1 MRHFGHNEFVF
12 LNPIFQGGSQSAWP
26 EFWGGFTGAFFAF
39 VFGLITYLITKRRE
53 RFVQHKTA
61 LIKLEQ
67 LLNKHLNDLGV
78 LEQIAGNQPQLAAG
92 QPTTNRLFHIKMHPE
107 LPLELGSVKLINKVF
122 TYDLSIDRLNFNA
135 DSINHA
141 LTRIE
146 DLFIG
151 GQTPHID
158 NFNRV
163 RGWLD
168 NFVTDLKRI
177 NERTIKLLLLTR
189 IHIRKAQEK
198 DNFLYGVFKSAWE
211 QEISEEEI
219 HQEREAL
226 TREVEAI
233 IKADGRDF

>member
-1 MRHFGHNEFVF
+1 MYFHHHIHYLEKGTD
-12 LNPIFQGGSQSAWP
+12 GSSG
-26 EFWGGFTGAFFAF
+26 FWGAFLGAFFAF
-39 VFGLITYLITKRRE
+39 IFGLITYLITKRRE

-61 LIKLEQ
+61 LVKLEQ

-78 LEQIAGNQPQLAAG
+78 LEQIASNQPQLAVG
-92 QPTTNRLFHIKMHPE
+92 QPTTNRLFHLKMLPE
-107 LPLELGSVKLINKVF
+107 LPLELGSVKLVNKVF

-158 NFNRV
+158 NFNRA
-163 RGWLD
+163 REWLG
-168 NFVTDLKRI
+168 NFVNDLKRV

-189 IHIRKAQEK
+189 IHIRKVKEK
-198 DNFLYGVFKSAWE
+198 DNFVYGVFKSTWE
-211 QEISEEEI
+211 QGISDKELNE
-219 HQEREAL
+219 EREAF
-226 TREVEAI
+226 TKEVEAI
-233 IKADGRDF
+233 IKADGQDF